1 MSKTVLQKRVVLSAL
16 VFMAVFALLLS
27 PSGLLAGETDGTAK
41 VVGLGSGHFES
52 GRHKEVSGSVS
63 KIESGMVFVKT
74 PSGCGYVRRAISLS
88 MANHHGLYPVHVGD
102 ELTLLVDEGNVAIDA
117 YNKKYAP
124 SPAHLFI
131 TGTLTYVSSDKK
143 EMLLWTPEG
152 EKPFAVEQ
160 GYSKFS
166 VINVGTP
173 ITVELNDAGSVID
186 VQQAD

>member
-1 MSKTVLQKRVVLSAL
+1 MSKRFLQIRVVLSAL

-41 VVGLGSGHFES
+41 VVGLGSGQFES

-74 PSGCGYVRRAISLS
+74 TSGRRAISLS
-88 MANHHGLYPVHVGD
+88 MANHHGLYTVHVGD

-143 EMLLWTPEG
+143 EMLLWTQEG

-166 VINVGTP
+166 VITVGTP

-186 VQQAD
+186 VQQAG

>member
-1 MSKTVLQKRVVLSAL
+1 MSKRFLQKRVVLSAL

-41 VVGLGSGHFES
+41 VVGLGSGQFES

-74 PSGCGYVRRAISLS
+74 PSGLRRAISLS
-88 MANHHGLYPVHVGD
+88 MANHHGLYPVHIGD